1 MELIEYLEK
10 VEEQIDRL
18 IDRYFGAPVG
28 ELNKASAHLLTAGG
42 KRLRPAV
49 MMLAADAVRKG
60 SSDDLIPAAIALE
73 LTHSFTLIHDDIMDG
88 DEVRRGV
95 PTVNKK
101 WDEPTAI
108 LAGDVLYARAFEF
121 ICMALASDA
130 AKLRAVSMLAVTCE
144 EICAGQH
151 LDMAFEDRDD
161 VSEEEYL
168 EMVGKKTGALYAA
181 SAAIGGVLAGGSQP
195 QIDALF
201 RYGMN
206 IGSDIREGKQTLINI
221 KAREHGFDLAPYRR
235 RLNDAEI
242 DELIQKLTDIGV
254 IPADQHRYVL
264 CRAGL
269 LRMTE
274 DLLHVLR
281 AYALQ
286 NAVRHGDAPKAG
298 AIVGAVMG
306 KHPELRSR
314 AKEVSALVRQ
324 VIEEV
329 TALSP
334 EARLKNM
341 QKVGS

>member
-60 SSDDLIPAAIALE
+60 SSDDLMPAAIALE
-73 LTHSFTLIHDDIMDG
+73 LTHSFTLIHDDIMDR

-95 PTVNKK
+95 PTVNRK

-121 ICMALASDA
+121 ICLALATDA
-130 AKLRAVSMLAVTCE
+130 AKLRAVSMLAITCE
-144 EICAGQH
+144 EICAGQYQ
-151 LDMAFEDRDD
+151 DMAFEDRTD

-206 IGSDIREGKQTLINI
+206 IGVAFQIQDDLIDLLASPEKSGKDRASDIREGKQTLITI

-242 DELIQKLTDIGV
+242 DQLIQKLTDIGV
-254 IPADQHRYVL
+254 IAEVKATAEEL
-264 CRAGL
+264 VASAGKML
-269 LRMTE
+269 AILKPSVQK
-274 DLLHVLR
+274 DLL
-281 AYALQ
+281 
-286 NAVRHGDAPKAG
+286 
-298 AIVGAVMG
+298 
-306 KHPELRSR
+306 
-314 AKEVSALVRQ
+314 
-324 VIEEV
+324 
-329 TALSP
+329 LSIGTFFV
-334 EARLKNM
+334 ER
-341 QKVGS
+341 GY

>member
-10 VEEQIDRL
+10 VEEQVDRL

-49 MMLAADAVRKG
+49 MMLAADAVRRG
-60 SSDDLIPAAIALE
+60 SSDDLMPAAIALE

-121 ICMALASDA
+121 ICQALTTDA
-130 AKLRAVSMLAVTCE
+130 AKLRAVSMLAITCE

-206 IGSDIREGKQTLINI
+206 IGVAFQIQDDLIDLLASPEKSGKDRASDIREGKQTLINI

-235 RLNDAEI
+235 RLSDAEI
-242 DELIQKLTDIGV
+242 DDLIQQLTQIGV
-254 IPADQHRYVL
+254 IGEVKATAEELVTSAAKVL
-264 CRAGL
+264 AIL
-269 LRMTE
+269 KPSE
-274 DLLHVLR
+274 QKDLLITIGTFFVER
-281 AYALQ
+281 GY
-286 NAVRHGDAPKAG
+286 
-298 AIVGAVMG
+298 
-306 KHPELRSR
+306 
-314 AKEVSALVRQ
+314 
-324 VIEEV
+324 
-329 TALSP
+329 
-334 EARLKNM
+334 
-341 QKVGS
+341 